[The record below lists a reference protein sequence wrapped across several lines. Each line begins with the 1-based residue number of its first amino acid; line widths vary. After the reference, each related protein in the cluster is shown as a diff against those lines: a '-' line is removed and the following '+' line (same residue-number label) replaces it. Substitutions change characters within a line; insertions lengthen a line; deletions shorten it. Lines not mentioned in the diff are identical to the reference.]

1 MVVGSAILVLG
12 KISYVESIPQI
23 SKYVNGSRR
32 ELRTIPTD
40 PKIPRLLPKK
50 NLKLMM
56 TEQLPKFLNCRSYS
70 KPETVEKMKSPI
82 LVLALLAL
90 AGLAPA
96 AQASSQTTT
105 FNKSFSFDNLTV
117 TVSGTITVD
126 TTAQTISGSVTVTVV
141 NDTSGQTIF
150 SRTIPINLSFN
161 TNNGARFVLEV
172 PTFPTALAISS
183 GVTSGSTTSTSFGV
197 SKTPDINH
205 DGVINIVDLTSI
217 AANFGT
223 SNSVADLTSDGT
235 VNIQDLTLVAIDFGD
250 PVVFV

>member
-1 MVVGSAILVLG
+1 
-12 KISYVESIPQI
+12 
-23 SKYVNGSRR
+23 
-32 ELRTIPTD
+32 
-40 PKIPRLLPKK
+40 
-50 NLKLMM
+50 M
-56 TEQLPKFLNCRSYS
+56 TEQLPKFLNCRNDSE
-70 KPETVEKMKSPI
+70 PEQWKMKSPI

-96 AQASSQTTT
+96 AQASTQTTT

-141 NDTSGQTIF
+141 NDTSGKTIF
-150 SRTIPINLSFN
+150 SQTIPINLSFN

-172 PTFPTALAISS
+172 PTFPTSLAISS
-183 GVTSGSTTSTSFGV
+183 SVTSGSTTSTNFGV

-217 AANFGT
+217 AAHFGT
-223 SNSVADLTSDGT
+223 SNSTADLTSDGT